1 MFRGPLTKLILI
13 ILLSAGHSAFSYE
26 QPTLIEIKAK
36 LEEAITR
43 KYHDRIS
50 TQLKPD
56 LFSVGT
62 QVTMTVKKEMVE
74 VPAGEMAET
83 ERPLFDFS
91 DLPADIAL
99 GMMSPTLKPTAKKAS
114 PANNK
119 VLKER
124 IKVTQIMVHVG
135 LSPKLGKNYRDK
147 FTNWLNANIKSEFAE
162 KGKTTVSDIT
172 EIEPV
177 KTAEEKMPKT
187 FELKMEPK
195 AIEISVQEPT
205 KPRQL
210 GWEERF
216 GQFQNFIGMSILAVF
231 LMLTYFGGKF
241 IQSKD
246 VKAQVAVAE
255 KMQELQAAQ
264 VANADGGRNENSRSG
279 IETETAATQA
289 TSSPQLTIGFESFQE
304 QQRKVAFLALSSKEN
319 MAQVTQIWLDE
330 GELGRS
336 KIALVLDCVL
346 ANLGNIELAKAGN
359 KDFTIDWTM
368 PESIK
373 NDKGLSKAFKA
384 VALMDIEIK
393 FGMLDRAYWDLLSI
407 RTLGANLTKQRF
419 SAFSQLSPS
428 SIHKILSAQD
438 RKVKS
443 VTCLHLPPEKLKQ
456 VIATM
461 SIEEKKT
468 IVEQAFNYPDM
479 SFADLDFVDNHL
491 NVLVQMEQMQNV
503 NSVELPR
510 LVPGLLA
517 VISPLEE
524 IQLVN
529 QVLATNQDSAFFLKQ
544 NYPSIAFL
552 NEWPKDKLKMLLGKA
567 RNLELLS
574 VIQTIPELK
583 EAILSVLPAR
593 ARTMLADDLQSR
605 VLSEEDVNAYLT
617 DLRSRLNYMYEN
629 NEIDL
634 LQMFNST
641 QDEKTSVGEAA

>member
-36 LEEAITR
+36 LEESITR
-43 KYHDRIS
+43 KYQDRIS

-56 LFSVGT
+56 LFSVGA
-62 QVTMTVKKEMVE
+62 QVTMTVKKELVE
-74 VPAGEMAET
+74 VPAGEISEDSK
-83 ERPLFDFS
+83 PVFDFS

-99 GMMSPTLKPTAKKAS
+99 GIMSPTLKQTAKGNK
-114 PANNK
+114 PANNQ
-119 VLKER
+119 VMKER
-124 IKVTQIMVHVG
+124 IKVTQITVHVG
-135 LSPKLGKNYRDK
+135 LSPKLGKPYRDQ
-147 FTNWLNANIKSEFAE
+147 FTKWLNANIKSEFAE

-172 EIEPV
+172 EIDSV

-195 AIEISVQEPT
+195 AIEIRVQEPT

-216 GQFQNFIGMSILAVF
+216 GQFQNFIGMTILAVF

-264 VANADGGRNENSRSG
+264 VADSGGGRNENSRSG
-279 IETETAATQA
+279 GEADIAATQV
-289 TSSPQLTIGFESFQE
+289 TSTPQLTIGFESFQE

-319 MAQVTQIWLDE
+319 MAQVTQIWLDD

-368 PESIK
+368 PDSIK
-373 NDKGLSKAFKA
+373 NDKGLSKAFRA
-384 VALMDIEIK
+384 VALMDIETK

-419 SAFSQLSPS
+419 SAFSQLPPS

-456 VIATM
+456 VVSTM

-517 VISPLEE
+517 VTSPLEE

-529 QVLATNQDSAFFLKQ
+529 QVLATNQESAFFLKQ

-552 NEWPKDKLKMLLGKA
+552 GEWPQDKLKMLLGKA

-574 VIQTIPELK
+574 IIQTIPEIKDAVLN
-583 EAILSVLPAR
+583 VLPVR

-605 VLSEEDVNAYLT
+605 VLSEEDVNANLT
-617 DLRSRLNYMYEN
+617 DLRARLNYMYEN

-641 QDEKTSVGEAA
+641 QNEKTSVAA

>member
-1 MFRGPLTKLILI
+1 
-13 ILLSAGHSAFSYE
+13 
-26 QPTLIEIKAK
+26 
-36 LEEAITR
+36 
-43 KYHDRIS
+43 
-50 TQLKPD
+50 
-56 LFSVGT
+56 
-62 QVTMTVKKEMVE
+62 
-74 VPAGEMAET
+74 
-83 ERPLFDFS
+83 
-91 DLPADIAL
+91 
-99 GMMSPTLKPTAKKAS
+99 
-114 PANNK
+114 
-119 VLKER
+119 
-124 IKVTQIMVHVG
+124 MVHVG
-135 LSPKLGKNYRDK
+135 LSPKLGKTYRDQ
-147 FTNWLNANIKSEFAE
+147 FTKWLNANIRSEFAE
-162 KGKTTVSDIT
+162 KGKTTVNNII

-216 GQFQNFIGMSILAVF
+216 GQFQNFIGLSILAVF

-255 KMQELQAAQ
+255 KMHEIQAAQ
-264 VANADGGRNENSRSG
+264 AAESGGGRNENSRSG
-279 IETETAATQA
+279 TETELAATQV

-319 MAQVTQIWLDE
+319 MAQVTQIWLDD

-359 KDFTIDWTM
+359 KNFTIDWTM

-384 VALMDIEIK
+384 VALMDIETK
-393 FGMLDRAYWDLLSI
+393 FAMLDRAYWDLLSI

-419 SAFSQLSPS
+419 SAFAQLSPS

-443 VTCLHLPPEKLKQ
+443 VTCLHLPPEKLKL

-517 VISPLEE
+517 VSSPLEE

-529 QVLATNQDSAFFLKQ
+529 QVLATNQESAFFLKQ

-552 NEWPKDKLKMLLGKA
+552 NEWPKDKLKLLLGKA
-567 RNLELLS
+567 RNLELLAI
-574 VIQTIPELK
+574 IQAMPELK
-583 EAILSVLPAR
+583 ENVLSVLPAR

-605 VLSEEDVNAYLT
+605 VLSEEDVNANLT

-634 LQMFNST
+634 LQIFNST
-641 QDEKTSVGEAA
+641 QNEKTSVAA

>member
-1 MFRGPLTKLILI
+1 MFRGPLTKLISI
-13 ILLSAGHSAFSYE
+13 ILLLVSHSAFSYE

-56 LFSVGT
+56 LFSVGA

-74 VPAGEMAET
+74 VSAAELADLSA
-83 ERPLFDFS
+83 PLFDFS

-99 GMMSPTLKPTAKKAS
+99 GIISPTLKPNAKKVN
-114 PANNK
+114 PDMNK

-124 IKVTQIMVHVG
+124 IKVTQIIVHVG
-135 LSPKLGKNYRDK
+135 LSPKLGKPYRAQ
-147 FTNWLNANIKSEFAE
+147 FTKWLNANIKSEFAE
-162 KGKTTVSDIT
+162 KGTTTVSDIT
-172 EIEPV
+172 EIEPT
-177 KTAEEKMPKT
+177 KTAEEKMPTT
-187 FELKMEPK
+187 FELKMQPK
-195 AIEISVQEPT
+195 AIDITVQEPT

-216 GQFQNFIGMSILAVF
+216 GQFQNFIGLTILAIF

-255 KMQELQAAQ
+255 KMHEIQAAQ
-264 VANADGGRNENSRSG
+264 VADSGGGRNDNSRSAAG
-279 IETETAATQA
+279 AEGEFTATQV
-289 TSSPQLTIGFESFQE
+289 TSTPQLTIGFESFQE

-319 MAQVTQIWLDE
+319 MAQVTQIWLDD

-359 KDFTIDWTM
+359 KDFTVEWTM
-368 PESIK
+368 PDSIK
-373 NDKGLSKAFKA
+373 NDKGLSKAFRA
-384 VALMDIEIK
+384 VALMDIETK

-419 SAFSQLSPS
+419 SAFAQLSPS

-461 SIEEKKT
+461 SMEDKKT

-503 NSVELPR
+503 NNVELPR

-517 VISPLEE
+517 VSSPLEE

-552 NEWPKDKLKMLLGKA
+552 NEWPQDKLKLLLGKA
-567 RNLELLS
+567 RNLELLAI
-574 VIQTIPELK
+574 IQTMPEVK
-583 EAILSVLPAR
+583 EAVLSVLPAR
-593 ARTMLADDLQSR
+593 ARTMLADDLQNR
-605 VLSEEDVNAYLT
+605 VLSEEDVNANLT

-634 LQMFNST
+634 LQIFNST
-641 QDEKTSVGEAA
+641 QNEKTSVAA

>member
-43 KYHDRIS
+43 KYQDRIS

-56 LFSVGT
+56 LFSVGA

-74 VPAGEMAET
+74 VPVGEMSE
-83 ERPLFDFS
+83 ESRPVFDFS

-99 GMMSPTLKPTAKKAS
+99 GIMSPTLKPTAKGTNTLK
-114 PANNK
+114 NNQIM
-119 VLKER
+119 KER
-124 IKVTQIMVHVG
+124 IKVTQIIVHVG
-135 LSPKLGKNYRDK
+135 LSPKLGKPYRDQ
-147 FTNWLNANIKSEFAE
+147 FTKWLNANIKSEFAE

-172 EIEPV
+172 EIESA
-177 KTAEEKMPKT
+177 KTAEEKMPTT
-187 FELKMEPK
+187 FELKMQPK
-195 AIEISVQEPT
+195 AIDITVQEPT
-205 KPRQL
+205 KPRPL

-216 GQFQNFIGMSILAVF
+216 GQFQNFIGMSILAIF
-231 LMLTYFGGKF
+231 LMLTYLGGKF

-255 KMQELQAAQ
+255 KMHEIQAAQ
-264 VANADGGRNENSRSG
+264 VADSGGGRNENSR
-279 IETETAATQA
+279 TESDAEIATTQV

-319 MAQVTQIWLDE
+319 MAQVTQIWLDD

-359 KDFTIDWTM
+359 KDFTIEWTM

-384 VALMDIEIK
+384 VALMDIETK

-419 SAFSQLSPS
+419 SAFAQLSPS

-456 VIATM
+456 VISTM
-461 SIEEKKT
+461 SIDEKKT

-503 NSVELPR
+503 NNVELPR

-552 NEWPKDKLKMLLGKA
+552 GEWPQDKLKMLLGKS
-567 RNLELLS
+567 RNLELLAI
-574 VIQTIPELK
+574 IQTIPEIK
-583 EAILSVLPAR
+583 EAVLNVLPAR

-605 VLSEEDVNAYLT
+605 VLSEEDVNANLT

-634 LQMFNST
+634 LQIFNST
-641 QDEKTSVGEAA
+641 QNEKTSVAA